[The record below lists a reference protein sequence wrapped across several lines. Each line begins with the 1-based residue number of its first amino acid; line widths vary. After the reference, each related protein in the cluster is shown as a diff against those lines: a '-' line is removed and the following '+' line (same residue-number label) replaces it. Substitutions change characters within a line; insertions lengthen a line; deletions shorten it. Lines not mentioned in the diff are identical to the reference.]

1 MGEIQLSDG
10 IQLALEEG
18 ETVYGVIL
26 RGKYLDIGK
35 WTTIFRTEKQMLD
48 TVNVDDLIKERVEM
62 TDAVIKTL
70 E

>member
-1 MGEIQLSDG
+1 LGEIQLSDG